1 MINPIENQTTEENV
15 AFIARD
21 KGLLHQEHLRLFE
34 FPQIFST
41 SSIWLEKGMEKHI
54 ATYDVVIRDLPKNR
68 NFLLL
73 GGVEEIISQLVDWR
87 YTEEEITYLLNLRI
101 ITEKFAD
108 YLRNFRF
115 TGDVH
120 ALPEGTVFFPGEP
133 IIRITAP
140 IIEGNLLS
148 LFIINAVSGNTAFL
162 SKFIRPM
169 LISQGKK
176 ITGPGGIRAQSF
188 ESGMKACRAAHIC
201 GLSQVL
207 PSFYRKYKLIQQPP
221 IIIAYHAYIKSF
233 PTELEAMREIVKTF
247 PTVSFM
253 VDTYDINTGV
263 DNAIKVALELKEEGK
278 SLAGIVIDSGDLFQ
292 SAVMARQKLD
302 RAGLSN
308 VKIVVASN
316 LDEFKI
322 EDLIKR
328 KIPADGFVIATEAIT
343 LSDDPKIETVYKISE
358 IHHHGKTQQ
367 VAKLTPGKESL
378 PGKKQVF
385 RSYTS
390 EGKIQKDIIGLE
402 SENLGKKLLIPYIEK
417 GVLTRELP
425 HLDEI
430 KKHVVTQIES
440 LPNHLKELRASYE
453 NMVETSKEINQI
465 MQELRETHLNKGE
478 FK

>member
-1 MINPIENQTTEENV
+1 MNLQENQNVGNV
-15 AFIARD
+15 AFVGGD
-21 KGLLHQEHLRLFE
+21 KGLLPQEHLRLFE

-54 ATYDVVIRDLPKNR
+54 ATYDIVIRDLPKNR

-73 GGVEEIISQLVDWR
+73 GGVEEIISQIVDWR
-87 YTEEEITYLLNLRI
+87 YTEEEITYLINLKI
-101 ITEKFAD
+101 ITERFAD

-115 TGDVH
+115 TGSVH

-233 PTELEAMREIVKTF
+233 PTELEAMREIVRAF

-253 VDTYDINTGV
+253 VDTYDINSGV

-278 SLAGIVIDSGDLFQ
+278 ILAGIVIDSGDLYKH
-292 SAVMARQKLD
+292 AIMARQKLD
-302 RAGLSN
+302 SAGLSH
-308 VKIVVASN
+308 VKITVASN

-322 EDLIKR
+322 KALIEK

-358 IHHHGKTQQ
+358 IHRNGKIQH

-385 RSYTS
+385 RLYNS
-390 EGKIQKDIIGLE
+390 EGKIKKDIIGLE
-402 SENLGKKLLIPYIEK
+402 SEDLGTKLLIQYIADGSLIRK
-417 GVLTRELP
+417 LP
-425 HLDEI
+425 HIDEI
-430 KKHVVTQIES
+430 KNHVIAQMEL
-440 LPNHLKELRASYE
+440 LPDHLKELEVSYE
-453 NMVETSKEINQI
+453 NMVEISNEINQI
-465 MQELRETHLNKGE
+465 MNELRNTHLQKGE
-478 FK
+478 NLI